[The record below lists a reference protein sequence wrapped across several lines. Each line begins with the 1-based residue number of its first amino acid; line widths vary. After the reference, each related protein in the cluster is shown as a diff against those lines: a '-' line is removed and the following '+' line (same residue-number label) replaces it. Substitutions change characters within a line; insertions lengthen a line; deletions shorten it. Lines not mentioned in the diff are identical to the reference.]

1 MAQSVK
7 CWLYKHKDPSL
18 VLGTHPFKIAR
29 CDDTYNLSVRL
40 RMPPFGEEGTRGF
53 LEFLDKEPNLTG
65 NPRSL

>member
-29 CDDTYNLSVRL
+29 CDDTYNLSV
-40 RMPPFGEEGTRGF
+40 GEEGTRGF
-53 LEFLDKEPNLTG
+53 LEFLDKEPNLIG
-65 NPRSL
+65 NPRSP